1 MSKIKIVIVGSSHAF
16 RLGKAL
22 EKIIDHSK
30 FGLINLAR
38 PGQQIKFFEPPEI
51 LNDLTIHDHLVVWMG
66 GNDLMKNRPKK
77 IFVKGKKFFQIKHC
91 EPAHEY
97 DNRLSFE
104 KLANRVQGCSAHNLV
119 FDMPYRHLSSEDPLP
134 EVIEWLFKTR
144 NHLFKECLEEKSLIL
159 RKYIS
164 YLNVGRTNRLR
175 SRYAYR
181 KLLIDDIH
189 FKPEIYA
196 NVAGSVVKRML
207 RISNVT
213 DNVYVN
219 PSDGTK

>member
-1 MSKIKIVIVGSSHAF
+1 MSKIKVVIVGSSHAY

-30 FGLINLAR
+30 FKILNLGK
-38 PGQQIKFFEPPEI
+38 PGPQIKTFEPPKI
-51 LNDLTIHDHLVVWMG
+51 LDDLTIHDHLVVWMG

-77 IFVKGKKFFQIKHC
+77 IFITGKKFFKITHC
-91 EPAHEY
+91 EKAHEY
-97 DNRLSFE
+97 DNRQSFE
-104 KLANRVQGCSAHNLV
+104 KLASIVRGCNAHNLV

-134 EVIEWLFKTR
+134 EVIEWLFKSR
-144 NHLFKECLEEKSLIL
+144 NHLLKECLAEKHIVL
-159 RKYIS
+159 RKHIS
-164 YLNVGRTNRLR
+164 YLNVGRTSRLR
-175 SRYAYR
+175 SRYSYR

-196 NVAGSVVKRML
+196 NVTDNVVKRML
-207 RISNVT
+207 RINNVT
-213 DNVYVN
+213 DNVYVS